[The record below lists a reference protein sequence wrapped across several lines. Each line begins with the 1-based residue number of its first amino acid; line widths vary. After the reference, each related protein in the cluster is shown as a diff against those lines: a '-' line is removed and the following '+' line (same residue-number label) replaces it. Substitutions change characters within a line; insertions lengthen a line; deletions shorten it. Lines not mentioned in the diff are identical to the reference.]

1 MLEWLLLNS
10 CMWTL
15 TAARSKEDKP
25 SSKRFGGWPDVVVRL
40 DIYHFMRRLAS
51 GCTNDA
57 HPLYPTFM
65 AKLSCCIFEWDSS
78 DVALLQRAKREQLRR
93 DCVPGITDKIVDQ
106 QITKEDL
113 ALHCRRQTRGE
124 VQTILMIEALLNEL
138 MGVKGRDLLGVPLLD
153 QERMQHIWR
162 VQRRHVKCIQDE
174 PGVLLYTETGST
186 TTKEGLILPK
196 YRCARGSTSLESFHC
211 HLHRFIPGT
220 SANSLNFQLY
230 LLEGLNRWNQDR
242 EAASLAV
249 KPPSLLSYS
258 GDLVLCVN
266 NYSTKV
272 LGRKLVPSFQPPSV
286 YTDKLEGPCRT
297 WSLTQRR
304 LTTCWRTWALSRTWK
319 MRVLRMPMWA
329 PLLGF

>member
-286 YTDKLEGPCRT
+286 YTGELIGIDYLFRQTGRAMQNMEPDTEETDHMLED
-297 WSLTQRR
+297 
-304 LTTCWRTWALSRTWK
+304 
-319 MRVLRMPMWA
+319 
-329 PLLGF
+329 LGTE